1 MTCDSSNLL
10 VECEYCGGVV
20 QIQNEIKKS
29 MPEIDA
35 EQSGYDFEK
44 GRQRAQMEMGPSNVV
59 YSQPSQPVNQKS
71 HTWLWVLGWIC
82 FFPIP
87 LSILI
92 WRSRLDNKIKLI
104 LTGGLWVFIL
114 IVCVLYR
121 ESDRTRA
128 ISENAVK
135 NRTTE
140 TVASRTIDDNV
151 SATEQETTVATTQA
165 NTENTTQAAVQ
176 QKIEA
181 RTERNGWNP
190 ETNQTYDISGYSI
203 KIPDCYEKEE
213 KENVLAFQCKDD
225 NKSYIILFCE
235 KLDNKKY
242 SASDFRSQSDEVADI
257 LYDNYL
263 ELFDK
268 DKKSEFIMASQNTSY
283 VSNLKDSIKY
293 ERIYNVKDDSTIF
306 YIDIIL
312 DVPNDY
318 CIVVTLIEDTKSE
331 LTSLS
336 DFTRAVGSIS
346 FTGSVDSN
354 TTEIV
359 SRDQSDIRPEF
370 KEMMDGYESFM
381 DEYIAFMQNMSS
393 DPSEMDAFTDYMD
406 FLSKYSEWAQKIDDV
421 DDSELTDAELNY
433 YLEVTNRVTQK
444 LLSAGVQ

>member
-114 IVCVLYR
+114 IVCVLYKDNDSHTRRIQEVNNRITETATDEVVR
-121 ESDRTRA
+121 ETA
-128 ISENAVK
+128 
-135 NRTTE
+135 TTE
-140 TVASRTIDDNV
+140 TPTTETPTTEA
-151 SATEQETTVATTQA
+151 ATQTSTEAAVVDKPETTETAA
-165 NTENTTQAAVQ
+165 NT
-176 QKIEA
+176 
-181 RTERNGWNP
+181 
-190 ETNQTYDISGYSI
+190 
-203 KIPDCYEKEE
+203 
-213 KENVLAFQCKDD
+213 
-225 NKSYIILFCE
+225 
-235 KLDNKKY
+235 
-242 SASDFRSQSDEVADI
+242 
-257 LYDNYL
+257 
-263 ELFDK
+263 
-268 DKKSEFIMASQNTSY
+268 
-283 VSNLKDSIKY
+283 
-293 ERIYNVKDDSTIF
+293 
-306 YIDIIL
+306 
-312 DVPNDY
+312 
-318 CIVVTLIEDTKSE
+318 
-331 LTSLS
+331 
-336 DFTRAVGSIS
+336 
-346 FTGSVDSN
+346 
-354 TTEIV
+354 
-359 SRDQSDIRPEF
+359 RDQSDIRPEF